1 MTSSTL
7 TLSLPRI
14 PLGARMTDHTTPPKP
29 SPLAAADYMPV
40 APQTLGRLRV
50 LTIGTIELNLDG
62 KAARIGGQPVHMAPK
77 EFDLLA
83 TLMDNAG
90 RMLTRRE
97 LLDAV
102 WEPGY
107 PDRNKTLDVHIR
119 RLRGH
124 LAADPDANARLRTV
138 RGHGYVF
145 DLGEW
150 ADPASA
156 RRPVTGLEGQ

>member
-1 MTSSTL
+1 MTEPRP
-7 TLSLPRI
+7 LP
-14 PLGARMTDHTTPPKP
+14 
-29 SPLAAADYMPV
+29 ADDYVPV
-40 APQTLGRLRV
+40 TPQTLGHLRV
-50 LTIGTIELNLDG
+50 LSIGSIELNLDA
-62 KAARIGGQPVHMAPK
+62 KAARIAGTPVYMPPK

-83 TLMDNAG
+83 ALLNNAG
-90 RMLTRRE
+90 RIMSRRE
-97 LLDAV
+97 LLDQV

-107 PDRNKTLDVHIR
+107 PDRNKTLEVHIR

-124 LAADPDANARLRTV
+124 LAVDPDANARLRTV

-156 RRPVTGLEGQ
+156 RRPVTGLEGH